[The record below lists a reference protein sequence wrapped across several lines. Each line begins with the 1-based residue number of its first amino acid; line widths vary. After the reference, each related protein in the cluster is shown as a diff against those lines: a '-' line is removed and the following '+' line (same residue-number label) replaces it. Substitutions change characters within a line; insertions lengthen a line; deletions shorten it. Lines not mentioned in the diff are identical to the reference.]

1 MLLHAGVIYKPPLS
15 WLLLI
20 TTDHY
25 FNLIGGGVPGGVVVG
40 ELLLSRGDVLCRGG
54 IQVKQRSLGLGP

>member
-1 MLLHAGVIYKPPLS
+1 MLLHAVVIYKPPLS
-15 WLLLI
+15 WFLLI
-20 TTDHY
+20 TDHY